1 MVEYLLR
8 FVDKGISGPNS
19 TLAMSVVTKE
29 IGIDTFLGLGRNL
42 VVKVK
47 LQLLLYLF
55 VKVVFY
61 DGVRCN

>member
-61 DGVRCN
+61 DGVRCS

>member
-8 FVDKGISGPNS
+8 FEDKGISGPNS

-47 LQLLLYLF
+47 LQLFLYLF

-61 DGVRCN
+61 DRVRCS

>member
-61 DGVRCN
+61 DGV

>member
-47 LQLLLYLF
+47 LQFLLYLF

>member
-1 MVEYLLR
+1 MVEYLLW
-8 FVDKGISGPNS
+8 FIDKGISGPNS

-61 DGVRCN
+61 DGVRCS

>member
-8 FVDKGISGPNS
+8 FVDKGISSPNS

-29 IGIDTFLGLGRNL
+29 IGIDTFLGLGHNL

>member
-8 FVDKGISGPNS
+8 FEDKGISGPNS

-29 IGIDTFLGLGRNL
+29 IGIDTFFGLGRNL

>member
-8 FVDKGISGPNS
+8 FIDKGISGPNS

-61 DGVRCN
+61 DGVRCS

>member
-1 MVEYLLR
+1 MLEYLLW
-8 FVDKGISGPNS
+8 FIDKGISGPNS

-55 VKVVFY
+55 VKVVF
-61 DGVRCN
+61 

>member
-8 FVDKGISGPNS
+8 FIDKGISGPNS